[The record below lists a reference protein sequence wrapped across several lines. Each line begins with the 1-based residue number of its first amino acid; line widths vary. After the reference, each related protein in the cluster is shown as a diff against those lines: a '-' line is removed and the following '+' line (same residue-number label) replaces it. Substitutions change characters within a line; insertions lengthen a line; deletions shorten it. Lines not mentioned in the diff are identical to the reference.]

1 MLLPLLLSAAQAGPE
16 DQIMVNSSGNRLHW
30 ESMPINYVADPA
42 NSEGLEEADTLAAIV
57 AAGGAW
63 TLIEGTDV
71 EFRFR
76 GVERELHGG
85 YDDQNV
91 VFFTDDWV
99 GQAELLAVTST
110 WSDTS
115 GQILDFD
122 MLVNTA
128 DHEWSLT
135 GEPEKS
141 DLQNALTHEFGH
153 ALGIDHDKAQEEA
166 TMYPSTAAG
175 EIAKRDLADSDVA
188 VLAFMYPDDA
198 DGEDAGVSAGA
209 GCSTNPG
216 LPFFAAL
223 PAAFLLIRR
232 RKEVPCC

>member
-1 MLLPLLLSAAQAGPE
+1 MLLPLLLSLAHAGPE
-16 DQIMVNSSGNRLHW
+16 GQIMTNNSGNRLHW
-30 ESMPINYVADPA
+30 DTMPINYVADPV
-42 NSEGLEEADTLAAIV
+42 NTEGLPEADTLAAIV

-63 TLIEGTDV
+63 TMVEGTIV

-76 GVERELHGG
+76 GVERDLKGG
-85 YDDQNV
+85 YDEKSV

-99 GQAELLAVTST
+99 GQAEMLAVTSN

-115 GQILDFD
+115 GEILDFD
-122 MLVNTA
+122 LLVNTA
-128 DHEWSLT
+128 DHDWSLT
-135 GEPEKS
+135 GEADKA

-175 EIAKRDLADSDVA
+175 ETSKRDLAESDVA

-198 DGEDAGVSAGA
+198 DGNDAGVSTGA
-209 GCSTNPG
+209 GCSTGPIA
-216 LPFFAAL
+216 PFFSAF
-223 PAAFLLIRR
+223 PAILLVIRR
-232 RKEVPCC
+232 RKEVTCS